1 MKKKGIKLPERS
13 IPRNLSTLFLLQG
26 KWGLIAHDLAV
37 AVPSEF
43 LLLDGK
49 KGTIVRCE
57 A

>member
-1 MKKKGIKLPERS
+1 MKETRIKLPERS
-13 IPRNLSTLFLLQG
+13 IPNNLSMLFLLQG

-43 LLLDGK
+43 LLMDGE

>member
-13 IPRNLSTLFLLQG
+13 IPRNLSKLFLLQE

-43 LLLDGK
+43 LLMDGK